1 MMNYYERIQQ
11 SIDYIEDHLRDDIEL
26 QHVASQACMSLS
38 SLYRMFFSITGY
50 RVKEYI
56 RARRI
61 SEAVQALIA
70 TDCRIL
76 DIALDYMFES
86 HEAFTRTFK
95 QLTGQTP
102 MACRRQRTAFRIE
115 RMNVMEMYFEQQD
128 PQLAAEYPDI
138 KVLKEL
144 GPMRVAFYR
153 HISSSPEVDAIA
165 VVREWVKKAGLDAD
179 QAKTR
184 YFGFNNP
191 NPPAD
196 YIPGVSEYGYEM
208 WVTIDDDFSVTDER
222 IGAKVVSGGKYAVMT
237 INAKDGDSIVDSWQR
252 LSAWLKSSPYSLGSH
267 QWLEEH
273 LDFGDGQGHNMKLD
287 LYMPLR

>member
-1 MMNYYERIQQ
+1 
-11 SIDYIEDHLRDDIEL
+11 
-26 QHVASQACMSLS
+26 MSLS
-38 SLYRMFFSITGY
+38 SLYRLFFSITGY

-56 RARRI
+56 RSRRI
-61 SEAVQALIA
+61 SEAAQTLIG
-70 TDCRIL
+70 TDRRIL
-76 DIALDYMFES
+76 DIALDYTFES

-102 MACRRQRTAFRIE
+102 LACRRQGAVFYIE
-115 RMNVMEMYFEQQD
+115 RINVMETHFEQQD
-128 PQLAAEYPDI
+128 PQLVTQYPDI

-153 HISSSPEVDAIA
+153 HISVSPELDAIA
-165 VVREWVKKAGLDAD
+165 VVHEWVSKVGLDTD
-179 QAKTR
+179 QARTR

-191 NPPAD
+191 CPPAG
-196 YIPGVSEYGYEM
+196 YTPGISEYGYEV
-208 WVTIDDDFSVTDER
+208 WVTIDDDFAVTDDR
-222 IGAKVVSGGKYAVMT
+222 IGTKVVPGGRYAVMT
-237 INAKDGDSIVDSWQR
+237 INAKDGSSIEDSWRR
-252 LSAWLKSSPYSLGSH
+252 LSTWLKSSPYTLGSH